1 MVHHRVAIGLGAAD
15 QGAQLM
21 GPIRHV
27 LTVHLDVGIVRRDVS
42 RLEIEAYVTSN
53 DEMSASA
60 KRPGALCVF
69 VS

>member
-1 MVHHRVAIGLGAAD
+1 
-15 QGAQLM
+15 M